1 MDELFSERAHGLV
14 RHPAIGRPGR
24 VSSTRELVVHPNY
37 VLIYDIM
44 GDDVRILRLL
54 HARRQWPSNE

>member
-14 RHPAIGRPGR
+14 RHPAIERPGR
-24 VSSTRELVVHPNY
+24 VSGTRELVVHPNY
-37 VLIYDIM
+37 ILIYDIA

-54 HARRQWPSNE
+54 HAQRQWPPMG